1 MIKEVQIMADRNTGN
16 IARKTNLQNILRRVQ
31 ESGKIRD
38 ILIAVLVF
46 GSIWGFLE
54 ATLGGFLHLIHFAN
68 KGAIM
73 GGVGMS
79 IMAAFVVTRRHPG
92 LLIGVGSI
100 AALFKLLSALVY
112 GQPILAPFVIN
123 PAVAI
128 ILESL
133 AFSVVVILLQ
143 NRFERNVLM
152 RVTAGI
158 TAGYMSITLYA
169 IFASVAG
176 RGYWP
181 LLSFTEKVREVF
193 IDGTGIAI
201 AGTILLLGGYTLAVH
216 LRPKLLDLR
225 SVKPNTFYASSGA
238 TAICCWVFALVAF
251 AAGL

>member
-1 MIKEVQIMADRNTGN
+1 MNKEIQIMADRNTGN

-54 ATLGGFLHLIHFAN
+54 ATLGGFLHLIHFTH

-73 GGVGMS
+73 GGIGMS
-79 IMAAFVVTRRHPG
+79 IMAAFVVTHRHPG
-92 LLIGVGSI
+92 LLIGVGCT

-112 GQPILAPFVIN
+112 GQPVLTPFVAN

-133 AFSVVVILLQ
+133 AFSFVVILLRH
-143 NRFERNVLM
+143 RFERNVWM

-158 TAGYMSITLYA
+158 TAGYLSIILYA
-169 IFASVAG
+169 VFASVAG

-181 LLSFTEKVREVF
+181 MLSFTEKVKEVF
-193 IDGTGIAI
+193 VDGTGIAI
-201 AGTILLLGGYTLAVH
+201 AGTILLLVGYTLAVH
-216 LRPKLLDLR
+216 LRPKLLDFR
-225 SVKPNTFYASSGA
+225 SVKPNAFYASAGA
-238 TAICCWVFALVAF
+238 AAMCCWVFALVAF